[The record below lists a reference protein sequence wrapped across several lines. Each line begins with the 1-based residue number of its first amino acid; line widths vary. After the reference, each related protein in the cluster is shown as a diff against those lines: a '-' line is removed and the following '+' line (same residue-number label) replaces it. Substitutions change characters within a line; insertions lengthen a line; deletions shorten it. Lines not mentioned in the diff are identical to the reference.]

1 MRRFLGPAGLG
12 VMLLASGCASVET
25 SVIELDDQIYLTT
38 LGPIASSADAKA
50 RVFCLGAG
58 DSLGEALFVEQV
70 AIARLEKAR
79 DRHVA
84 TELNEPLTR

>member
-1 MRRFLGPAGLG
+1 MRRGNMLVGLG
-12 VMLLASGCASVET
+12 VLMTAGGCASVET

-38 LGPIASSADAKA
+38 LGPIVSSADARA

-70 AIARLEKAR
+70 AVARLEKAR
-79 DRHVA
+79 EQRLVIETSDLSSR
-84 TELNEPLTR
+84 